1 MKHLGVETRNRWN
14 FINCAWI
21 WQLFIF
27 CLFKK
32 WRADNLKKQTNSNYE
47 SSVIK
52 LTI

>member
-32 WRADNLKKQTNSNYE
+32 RRW
-47 SSVIK
+47 
-52 LTI
+52 